1 MKKKILSILGVLMIA
16 VILTGCGSSIVKKSI
31 EQAKN
36 AIVSKEY
43 DKAIASLQLALDE
56 DKDNEEAN
64 KLYLIVEGYQKSKKL
79 FDENKIT
86 EAKGI
91 IDGIN
96 SDYINYSIKDDID
109 NLKTQIENYLKE
121 VENITVLLSEAETM
135 FNNNQYEECKT
146 HINDKVLTSQ
156 YATEEQ
162 RAKAEEI
169 IKKSDKAIN
178 EIEAQRIAE
187 EKKKEEEAKKA
198 EEIEIQ
204 QETEVRYF
212 VPQLNK
218 SLTISEMFDEY
229 SKSALPFDYI
239 GDDGNTYMFNPGS
252 TKASDKPAR

>member
-1 MKKKILSILGVLMIA
+1 MKKRLSILGVLMI
-16 VILTGCGSSIVKKSI
+16 VLILSGCGNSIVNKSI

-36 AIVSKEY
+36 AIESKEY
-43 DKAIASLQLALDE
+43 DKALASLQLALDE

-64 KLYLIVEGYQKSKKL
+64 KLYSIVEKYQKAKKL
-79 FDENKIT
+79 VDENKAT
-86 EAKGI
+86 ESKEI

-121 VENITVLLSEAETM
+121 VENITALLSEAETM

-156 YATEEQ
+156 YATDEQ
-162 RAKAEEI
+162 RAKAEEL
-169 IKKSDKAIN
+169 IKKSDESIN

-187 EKKKEEEAKKA
+187 EKKKEEAKKA

-212 VPQLNK
+212 VPCLNK
-218 SLTISEMFDEY
+218 SLTMAEMFEEY

-239 GDDGNTYMFNPGS
+239 GDNGNTYIFNPGS
-252 TKASDKPAR
+252 AKASDKPAR